1 MLLTWY
7 KACSSCTQQ
16 LSKHPSNCSFAEE
29 KLRIRAIS
37 SSFDT
42 SERNYYLR
50 LKEVYGCNCAEAEH
64 RPNFETLC
72 FLVLTTTVNMSDSVS
87 DDALRESLRN
97 RRKYIQQ
104 NLECVTSILRK
115 FLIFTPMF
123 AHIHVTICYRL
134 KPVCE
139 CSNLTMKACR
149 KLLEE
154 DLGLPEKS
162 LANRKEFIQ
171 KYIDKVNPGGNRCI
185 IPVHCYNTVILDL
198 WFLLSVCL

>member
-1 MLLTWY
+1 MFICTHSCQSTLQIALLPKKKPIW
-7 KACSSCTQQ
+7 
-16 LSKHPSNCSFAEE
+16 
-29 KLRIRAIS
+29 LRIRAIS

-42 SERNYYLR
+42 SERIYYLR
-50 LKEVYGCNCAEAEH
+50 LKEIYGCNCAEAEH

-115 FLIFTPMF
+115 LLIYTPMF
-123 AHIHVTICYRL
+123 AYIHVTICYRL

-171 KYIDKVNPGGNRCI
+171 KYIDKVTQMVIDASHLCI
-185 IPVHCYNTVILDL
+185 ATTQSSLEL